1 LPVLAV
7 AVQLAV
13 RLIYYITPTPLLAM
27 SKNKSKN
34 NNNGPETIVMILVGL
49 PGMSA
54 EIIKT

>member
-1 LPVLAV
+1 
-7 AVQLAV
+7 
-13 RLIYYITPTPLLAM
+13 M

-49 PGMSA
+49 PGKSA